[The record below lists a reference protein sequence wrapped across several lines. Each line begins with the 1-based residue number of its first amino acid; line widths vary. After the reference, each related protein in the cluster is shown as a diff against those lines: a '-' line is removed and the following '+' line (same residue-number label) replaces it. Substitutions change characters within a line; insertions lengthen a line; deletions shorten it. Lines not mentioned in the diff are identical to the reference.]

1 LLRCRVCIAGAGEF
15 WVLAKEERSGTRMAA
30 DLITVRGHRRPRLSR
45 ATTIQQY
52 TRDIIVR

>member
-1 LLRCRVCIAGAGEF
+1 
-15 WVLAKEERSGTRMAA
+15 MAP
-30 DLITVRGHRRPRLSR
+30 DLITVRGHGRPRLSR